1 MRTLSPRSTP
11 AAATTRWPN
20 QVTAVQIQTREASE
34 RVVALAQTVLLVDDD
49 ADMRLYLR
57 SCLKNS
63 ASAFVRVLEA
73 GDGLEA
79 LRLVRA
85 GDVDLVIC
93 DVGLPGLDG
102 LRLSRAIRKD
112 AALSHVVVLLISG
125 EAVTGDG
132 NADGFLTKPFNSQQ
146 LAAALAALRPRPDR
160 AASEE
165 N

>member
-1 MRTLSPRSTP
+1 M
-11 AAATTRWPN
+11 
-20 QVTAVQIQTREASE
+20 QIQPREVAA

-49 ADMRLYLR
+49 PDMRLYLR

-63 ASAFVRVLEA
+63 SPVFVRVLEA

-79 LRLVRA
+79 LRLVRS

-102 LRLSRAIRKD
+102 LRLCRAIRKD
-112 AALSHVVVLLISG
+112 AALEHVAVLLISG
-125 EAVTGDG
+125 EAVTGET

-146 LAAALAALRPRPDR
+146 LRAALDALRVRPPTPP
-160 AASEE
+160 AVEQ
-165 N
+165 